1 MLLVEAE
8 RGREST
14 GRRGLRGKEIH
25 RRPVPPRSAHTY
37 LIADTDRNGLLAILD
52 GFGFVVVVRHGLV
65 DVGLQRERVK

>member
-1 MLLVEAE
+1 MSVLLEAGRALVGVVGVE
-8 RGREST
+8 
-14 GRRGLRGKEIH
+14 K
-25 RRPVPPRSAHTY
+25 RPTADPFVPPRSAPTY